1 VLNPVEPR
9 ENFADKWAEKP
20 ELATAFY
27 EWLDRLEEDLLTA
40 RETEGIDRTVVA
52 LSESF
57 GEPIRKA
64 AAAIADGYRFER
76 ERGTLRFSTASGA
89 LSLAGELPVRQHGF
103 YGQN

>member
-1 VLNPVEPR
+1 VR
-9 ENFADKWAEKP
+9 NFADKWAEKP